1 KVAFDSVHRCWGKV
15 LIIGVAPITDEF
27 VTNPYAIT
35 MGKQVIGSLYGDYK
49 VKTISNLVTEYMNKK
64 LMVDEF
70 VTHKM
75 GLDKINE
82 GFDLLRSGKR

>member
-1 KVAFDSVHRCWGKV
+1 
-15 LIIGVAPITDEF
+15 
-27 VTNPYAIT
+27 

-49 VKTISNLVTEYMNKK
+49 LKTISNLVTEYMNKK

-75 GLDKINE
+75 SLDKINE
-82 GFDLLRSGKR
+82 GFDLLRSGKSLRTVLDMWA